1 MNVILLKNQRKYI
14 KRLLKMMDFDDITG
28 ENKKNIIQIDLKF
41 SIIHTEYYLLEA
53 LDQEKQTHYFKSST
67 RHQ

>member
-1 MNVILLKNQRKYI
+1 
-14 KRLLKMMDFDDITG
+14 MMDFDDITG